1 MKHLENLTA
10 DKIAAFY
17 RLCKLKRCISYIDM
31 GVNYFNANISKKH
44 HVNVFNKAG
53 GNFEVNIYTLRGNKI
68 SMKPIYTVTV
78 K

>member
-17 RLCKLKRCISYIDM
+17 RLCKKKRCISYIDM
-31 GVNYFNANISKKH
+31 GVNYFNANINKKY

-53 GNFEVNIYTLRGNKI
+53 GKYEVKIYTIRGNKI
-68 SMKPIYTVTV
+68 TIKPIFTVTA